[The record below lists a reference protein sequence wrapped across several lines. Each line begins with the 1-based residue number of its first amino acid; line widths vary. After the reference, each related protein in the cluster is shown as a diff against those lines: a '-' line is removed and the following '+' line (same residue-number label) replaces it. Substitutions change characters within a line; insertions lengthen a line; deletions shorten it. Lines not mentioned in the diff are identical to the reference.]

1 MKIQTAEMK
10 EHVTFEALPI
20 AIPARL
26 LDQVLDPAINAFR
39 VSIAETE
46 AEEGHDIGPVFLE
59 HASHLLDGLQS
70 GRHGIPVPLTEK
82 HCGIVRIGAR
92 PERAEQ
98 FFHLPCPCRFGR
110 KGSQFPEASRPL
122 LRHVLQAI
130 QPQLPRP
137 LEGRDRVTLFHFM
150 FHASN
155 LIHGPVHVTSQVK
168 VVVDDLLCSIRN
180 IADRRVP
187 KGLPHV
193 HRNGLHLF
201 TLFSGQGSPEPI
213 EAVLLPIILDG
224 QHPRLSSVRTT
235 HNGHVLMSPA
245 DRLLIHAQPLK
256 GHYGASGE
264 SPVNRPLLDPVCLIP
279 GNSQDVTRRRRRAFP
294 QYINRQSLKPCRK
307 PAPRFSPGN
316 LNHLRPMRVALH
328 PRHIGH
334 QNRLVLATVQMPPF
348 TLLPSVDVHSYP
360 ALRASPCRLGTC
372 HFNLDAS
379 LVLLQRHRF
388 NRPRRL
394 KPQNLLIKFGVIH
407 APKVSNQ

>member
-1 MKIQTAEMK
+1 MKIKAAEM
-10 EHVTFEALPI
+10 ETHVTL
-20 AIPARL
+20 
-26 LDQVLDPAINAFR
+26 
-39 VSIAETE
+39 AEK
-46 AEEGHDIGPVFLE
+46 L
-59 HASHLLDGLQS
+59 
-70 GRHGIPVPLTEK
+70 
-82 HCGIVRIGAR
+82 CGIVRIGAR

-256 GHYGASGE
+256 GHHGASGE

-279 GNSQDVTRRRRRAFP
+279 GILKMSHAAAVEHSFKTSIANRSNHAVMANFFEFGAVGMTRFSICYLRHNTTGLFFP
-294 QYINRQSLKPCRK
+294 QEE
-307 PAPRFSPGN
+307 
-316 LNHLRPMRVALH
+316 V
-328 PRHIGH
+328 
-334 QNRLVLATVQMPPF
+334 
-348 TLLPSVDVHSYP
+348 
-360 ALRASPCRLGTC
+360 
-372 HFNLDAS
+372 
-379 LVLLQRHRF
+379 
-388 NRPRRL
+388 
-394 KPQNLLIKFGVIH
+394 H
-407 APKVSNQ
+407 APKTAGDFLTRQAARNFHCDLRRDRQGMNSPNSVKRRFPKKYKPSAFQNSARCRPRSGQQHQASRGCNSARHDRCPVTACFNDGLTRLILSSGGHEIFIDARGRI